1 MADLDPVSTDA
12 APADAARRPLL
23 LGLLLVLATCAV
35 FGGILG
41 AGFVR
46 WDDDIHVYA
55 NPGLH
60 PVSAGHLARFWTAPY
75 QNLYVPLSY
84 SLYAALASVA
94 HLPHPAPTT
103 DGLTIDLDPRV
114 FHAAGLMLHAA
125 NVLLVFAL
133 LRRLLPRLSRAAP
146 TVTDG
151 AACAG
156 ALLFAVHP
164 VQVESVAWISEM
176 RGLLAGLFS
185 LAALLAYVR
194 SVGEEPPGSS
204 LATPRGGGL
213 GAGKGAA
220 GFLCSTVALTGK
232 GAGKTI
238 RPSDH
243 PPSPQPPAS
252 GGGEPQAS
260 RGVPATLCFTLAT
273 LCFVLALLS
282 KPSAVAVPLLAV
294 CLETLVLRRP
304 AREWRLG
311 LAGWG
316 GIALLFLGLTHAAQ
330 PVTVDIVTPL
340 WTRPFIAGDA
350 LLFYGGKLLWPAR
363 LGIDY
368 GRSPVW
374 LVSQPWFPRTGLA
387 AFALGLG
394 VWAARRRAPAL
405 AAPSGLFAAA
415 LLPTLGLTPFAF
427 QVYSTVADRY
437 LYLALLGPA
446 LGLAWGL
453 TLLPALPRPPLRL
466 AARAACAG
474 VLAAFALSAHA
485 QTGTWR
491 DSIALFTQALAV
503 NPQSWGA
510 CNNLGA
516 VALDL
521 GRPADALPL
530 LGEAV
535 RLRPAY
541 AEAYAN
547 GGLAFLELNQPVP
560 AEADFRAAT
569 QARPDYANAYTG
581 LGDALLAQGRAGEAA
596 ESFRQALALHPDAPK
611 VRAALRVAEGSL
623 PPDVQPGVGVHR

>member
-1 MADLDPVSTDA
+1 MAEPLPEDD
-12 APADAARRPLL
+12 ARRPWL

-35 FGGILG
+35 FGGILQS
-41 AGFVR
+41 GFVR
-46 WDDDIHVYA
+46 WDDDMHVYA

-60 PVSAGHLARFWTAPY
+60 PVSAGSLARFWTAPY

-94 HLPHPAPTT
+94 HLPHPMPTT

-114 FHAAGLMLHAA
+114 FHAAGLALHVS

-146 TVTDG
+146 SVTDWSS
-151 AACAG
+151 CAG

-185 LAALLAYVR
+185 L
-194 SVGEEPPGSS
+194 
-204 LATPRGGGL
+204 GGL
-213 GAGKGAA
+213 LLYVGHAEGEAGRNRRTYA
-220 GFLCSTVALTGK
+220 
-232 GAGKTI
+232 
-238 RPSDH
+238 
-243 PPSPQPPAS
+243 
-252 GGGEPQAS
+252 
-260 RGVPATLCFTLAT
+260 LAT

-294 CLETLVLRRP
+294 CLEALVLRRP
-304 AREWRLG
+304 AQNWRLP
-311 LAGWG
+311 LAAWG
-316 GIALLFLGLTHAAQ
+316 GIALVFLGLTHAAQ
-330 PVTVDIVTPL
+330 PVTVDIVTAG
-340 WTRPFIAGDA
+340 WTRPFVAGDA
-350 LLFYGGKLLWPAR
+350 LLFYVGKFLWPAR
-363 LGIDY
+363 LGMDY

-374 LVSQPWFPRTGLA
+374 LVAQTLFLVPGLA
-387 AFALGLG
+387 ALALGVG
-394 VWAARRRAPAL
+394 VWLARRRAPAL
-405 AAPSGLFAAA
+405 AASVGLFAAA

-437 LYLALLGPA
+437 LYLAVLGPA

-453 TLLPALPRPPLRL
+453 TRLPALPRPPLRL
-466 AARAACAG
+466 AARAVCAG
-474 VLAAFALSAHA
+474 VLAGFALTAHA
-485 QTGTWR
+485 QVRSWH

-521 GRPADALPL
+521 GRPGDALPL

-535 RLRPAY
+535 RLRPGY

-547 GGLAFLELNQPVP
+547 RGLAWLELNQPVP
-560 AEADFRAAT
+560 AETDFRAALG
-569 QARPDYANAYTG
+569 AKPDYANACTG
-581 LGDALLAQGRAGEAA
+581 LGDALMAQGRAAEAA
-596 ESFRQALALHPDAPK
+596 RSFRQALALHPDAPR
-611 VRAALRVAEGSL
+611 VRAALRVAEGER
-623 PPDVQPGVGVHR
+623 PGSP